1 MTQPVSKAAML
12 KELILGNSLF
22 IWMLIAI
29 VAIATLLL
37 FQVASRKKIGFALEK
52 TFAGF
57 YIFISPLLTQVPFN
71 YLHLTNLED
80 TSGSILTMLPY
91 FFYPW
96 IVLIL
101 FSRFKAFGSK
111 FIDLFTKV
119 LIMNPF
125 FLLYILLPSL
135 STLWSIVPDVT
146 LRAGLAFSAFTAF
159 GFYLAAQY
167 KWHDLSRFWRLA
179 YTAVGLAS
187 FIIRPPG
194 SGAEFVGL
202 TQSKNALGGVLAL
215 CTAFWYLHYSQG
227 AKTNKERWISLG
239 MMFFSFYLVRANK
252 SGGALVATII
262 LIIAVSS
269 LNFLKKLSFQWAFT
283 AIICFLVVS
292 IIMTVFVVDNLE
304 EIIVGGLGKDLTL
317 TGRTEFWPQLMDA
330 VNQRPWFG
338 YGYEGFFQQ
347 DKLGP
352 ATPAYFIY
360 TPVGFQPSNPHN
372 GPIGILLA
380 FGWPGLILMMISLLL
395 NLAYAVRYLSRSN
408 LEDAGMPIC
417 FLVYIIM
424 SNITEGYIV
433 TTKNAWLSY
442 VMLTVRLAIDN
453 ASNTSNSS
461 SSNSPRRS
469 VAGTVD

>member
-1 MTQPVSKAAML
+1 MTQPVSNARML

-22 IWMLIAI
+22 IWMVIAI
-29 VAIATLLL
+29 LAIATMLL
-37 FQVASRKKIGFALEK
+37 FQVASRKKIGLAFEK
-52 TFAGF
+52 TFAGL
-57 YIFISPLLTQVPFN
+57 YIFMSPSLTQPPFN
-71 YLHLTNLED
+71 YLHLTNLQD
-80 TSGSILTMLPY
+80 TSGSVVAMLPY

-96 IVLIL
+96 ILLIL
-101 FSRFKAFGSK
+101 FSRIKAFGSK
-111 FIDLFTKV
+111 FIDVFAKV
-119 LIMNPF
+119 LSMNPF

-135 STLWSIVPDVT
+135 STLWSIVPDIT

-167 KWHDLSRFWRLA
+167 KWHDLSRFWRWG
-179 YTAVGLAS
+179 YTALGLAS
-187 FIIRPPG
+187 FILRPPG
-194 SGAEFVGL
+194 AGEFVGL
-202 TQSKNALGGVLAL
+202 TLSKNSLGVILAL

-227 AKTNKERWISLG
+227 AKTNKERLISLG
-239 MMFFSFYLVRANK
+239 LMFFYFYLVRANK

-262 LIIAVSS
+262 LIMAVSS

-317 TGRTEFWPQLMDA
+317 TGRTEFWPQLIDA

-360 TPVGFQPSNPHN
+360 TPNGFQPQNPHN
-372 GPIGILLA
+372 GAIGVLLA

-395 NLAYAVRYLSRSN
+395 NLAYAVRYLSRSK
-408 LEDAGMPIC
+408 LEEAGMPIC
-417 FLVYIIM
+417 FLVSIIM
-424 SNITEGYIV
+424 SNITEAQIV
-433 TTKNAWLSY
+433 GIGNAWLSY

-453 ASNTSNSS
+453 ASNTSNTS
-461 SSNSPRRS
+461 SSNPQRRS
-469 VAGTVD
+469 VARTVD

>member
-1 MTQPVSKAAML
+1 MTQPSKARML
-12 KELILGNSLF
+12 RQLILGNSSLT
-22 IWMLIAI
+22 WMLIAI
-29 VAIATLLL
+29 LVISTLLL
-37 FQVASRKKIGFALEK
+37 FQLASRKKISLALEK
-52 TFAGF
+52 TFAGL
-57 YIFISPLLTQVPFN
+57 YIFISPSLTQTPFN
-71 YLHLTNLED
+71 YLHFATLQD
-80 TSGSILTMLPY
+80 PKGGILKMLPY

-96 IVLIL
+96 VLLIL
-101 FSRFKAFGSK
+101 FSRIKDFGSK
-111 FIDLFTKV
+111 FIDLFSKV

-125 FLLYILLPSL
+125 FLLYTLLPSL
-135 STLWSIVPDVT
+135 STLWSLVPDVT
-146 LRAGLAFSAFTAF
+146 LRGGLAFSVFTAF

-167 KWHDLSRFWRLA
+167 KWDDLSRFWRWG
-179 YTAVGLAS
+179 YTALGLAS
-187 FIIRPPG
+187 FIMKPPG
-194 SGAEFVGL
+194 SGGFVGL
-202 TQSKNALGGVLAL
+202 TLSKNSLGGVLAL

-227 AKTNKERWISLG
+227 AKTKTERWISLG

-317 TGRTEFWPQLMDA
+317 TGRTEFWPQLIDA
-330 VNQRPWFG
+330 VNQRPWLG

-347 DKLGP
+347 AKLGP

-360 TPVGFQPSNPHN
+360 TPNGFQPKNPHN
-372 GPIGILLA
+372 GAIGILLA

-395 NLAYAVRYLSRSN
+395 NLAYAVRYLSRSK

-417 FLVYIIM
+417 FLVSIIVT
-424 SNITEGYIV
+424 NITEGYIV
-433 TTKNAWLSY
+433 GSGNAWLSY

-453 ASNTSNSS
+453 ASNTSHS

>member
-1 MTQPVSKAAML
+1 MTQPSKARIL

-37 FQVASRKKIGFALEK
+37 FQLASRKKVGFALEK

-57 YIFISPLLTQVPFN
+57 YIFLSPSLSQTPFN
-71 YLHLTNLED
+71 YLHLTNLQD
-80 TSGSILTMLPY
+80 TSGSILSMLPY

-96 IVLIL
+96 TLLIL
-101 FSRFKAFGSK
+101 FSRIKAFGSK
-111 FIDLFTKV
+111 FIDFFVKV
-119 LIMNPF
+119 LSMNPF

-135 STLWSIVPDVT
+135 STLWSIVPDIT
-146 LRAGLAFSAFTAF
+146 LRAGLAFSVFTAF

-167 KWHDLSRFWRLA
+167 KWHDLSRFWRWA
-179 YTAVGLAS
+179 YTAVALAS
-187 FIIRPPG
+187 FIMRPPG
-194 SGAEFVGL
+194 AGEFVGL
-202 TQSKNALGGVLAL
+202 TQSKNSLGGVLAL

-227 AKTNKERWISLG
+227 AKTNTERWISLG
-239 MMFFSFYLVRANK
+239 VMFFSFYLVRANK

-317 TGRTEFWPQLMDA
+317 TGRTEFWPQLIDA

-360 TPVGFQPSNPHN
+360 TPNGFQPKNPHN
-372 GPIGILLA
+372 GAIGILLA

-395 NLAYAVRYLSRSN
+395 NLAYAVRYLSRSK

-433 TTKNAWLSY
+433 GTGNAWLSY

-469 VAGTVD
+469 VARTVD

>member
-37 FQVASRKKIGFALEK
+37 FQFATRKKIGLALEK
-52 TFAGF
+52 TFAYF
-57 YIFISPLLTQVPFN
+57 YIFISPSLTQPPFN
-71 YLHLTNLED
+71 YLHLTNLQD
-80 TSGSILTMLPY
+80 TSGSILSMLPY

-101 FSRFKAFGSK
+101 FSRIKAFGTK
-111 FIDLFTKV
+111 FIDFFAKV
-119 LIMNPF
+119 LSMNPF

-167 KWHDLSRFWRLA
+167 KWHDLSRFWRWG
-179 YTAVGLAS
+179 YTALGLAS
-187 FIIRPPG
+187 FIMKPPG
-194 SGAEFVGL
+194 AGDFVGL
-202 TQSKNALGGVLAL
+202 TLSKNSLGLVLAL

-227 AKTNKERWISLG
+227 AKTHKERWISLG

-252 SGGALVATII
+252 SGGALVVTII
-262 LIIAVSS
+262 LILAVS
-269 LNFLKKLSFQWAFT
+269 LLKILKKLSFQWAFT
-283 AIICFLVVS
+283 TIICFLVVS

-317 TGRTEFWPQLMDA
+317 TGRTEFWPQLIAA

-338 YGYEGFFQQ
+338 YGYDGFFQQ
-347 DKLGP
+347 DKLGA

-360 TPVGFQPSNPHN
+360 TPNGFQPKNPHN
-372 GPIGILLA
+372 GAIGILLA

-417 FLVYIIM
+417 FLVSIIM
-424 SNITEGYIV
+424 SNITEAQIV
-433 TTKNAWLSY
+433 GIANAWLSY

-453 ASNTSNSS
+453 ASNTSNTS
-461 SSNSPRRS
+461 SSNPQRPS
-469 VAGTVD
+469 VARTVD

>member
-1 MTQPVSKAAML
+1 MTQPVSKAALL

-37 FQVASRKKIGFALEK
+37 FQLGSRKKIGLALEK

-57 YIFISPLLTQVPFN
+57 YIFLSPFITQTPFN
-71 YLHLTNLED
+71 YLHLTTLKD

-101 FSRFKAFGSK
+101 FSRFKAFGNN
-111 FIDLFTKV
+111 FIYFFSKV
-119 LIMNPF
+119 LSMNPF

-167 KWHDLSRFWRLA
+167 EWHDLSRFWRLA
-179 YTAVGLAS
+179 YTALGLAS
-187 FIIRPPG
+187 FIMRPPG
-194 SGAEFVGL
+194 AGEFVGL
-202 TQSKNALGGVLAL
+202 TQSKNSLGGVLAL

-227 AKTNKERWISLG
+227 AKTNTERWISLG
-239 MMFFSFYLVRANK
+239 LMFFSFYLVRANK

-317 TGRTEFWPQLMDA
+317 TGRTEFWPQLIDA

-360 TPVGFQPSNPHN
+360 TASGFQPKNPHN
-372 GPIGILLA
+372 GAIGILLA

-395 NLAYAVRYLSRSN
+395 NLAYAVRYLSRSK

-424 SNITEGYIV
+424 SNITEGYILL
-433 TTKNAWLSY
+433 TANAWLSY

-453 ASNTSNSS
+453 ASNTSTSS

>member
-1 MTQPVSKAAML
+1 MTKPVSTGRML
-12 KELILGNSLF
+12 KELILGNSSLT
-22 IWMLIAI
+22 WMLIAI
-29 VAIATLLL
+29 MVMATLIL
-37 FQVASRKKIGFALEK
+37 FQLASSKKIGLALEK
-52 TFAGF
+52 TFAGL
-57 YIFISPLLTQVPFN
+57 YIFISPFLTQTPFN
-71 YLHLTNLED
+71 YLHFMNLHD
-80 TSGSILTMLPY
+80 PKGGILKMLPY

-96 IVLIL
+96 VVLIL
-101 FSRFKAFGSK
+101 FSRIKAFGGN
-111 FIDLFTKV
+111 FINFFAKV
-119 LIMNPF
+119 LLMNPF
-125 FLLYILLPSL
+125 FLLYTLLPSL
-135 STLWSIVPDVT
+135 STLWSLVPEET
-146 LRAGLAFSAFTAF
+146 LRAGLAFSGFTAF

-167 KWHDLSRFWRLA
+167 KWDDLSRFWRWG
-179 YTAVGLAS
+179 YTALGLAS
-187 FIIRPPG
+187 FIIKPPG
-194 SGAEFVGL
+194 AGDFTGL
-202 TQSKNALGGVLAL
+202 TLSKNSLGGVLAL

-239 MMFFSFYLVRANK
+239 LMFFSFYLVRANK
-252 SGGALVATII
+252 SGGALVVTII

-269 LNFLKKLSFQWAFT
+269 LSFLKKLSFQWAFT

-292 IIMTVFVVDNLE
+292 IIMTVFIVDNLE

-317 TGRTEFWPQLMDA
+317 TGRTEFWPQLIDA

-338 YGYEGFFQQ
+338 YGYYGFFQQ
-347 DKLGP
+347 KKLGP

-360 TPVGFQPSNPHN
+360 TTNGFQPQNPHN
-372 GPIGILLA
+372 GVIGILLA

-395 NLAYAVRYLSRSN
+395 NLTYAVRYLSRSK

-433 TTKNAWLSY
+433 TTSNTWLSY

-469 VAGTVD
+469 VARTVE

>member
-1 MTQPVSKAAML
+1 
-12 KELILGNSLF
+12 
-22 IWMLIAI
+22 
-29 VAIATLLL
+29 
-37 FQVASRKKIGFALEK
+37 
-52 TFAGF
+52 
-57 YIFISPLLTQVPFN
+57 
-71 YLHLTNLED
+71 
-80 TSGSILTMLPY
+80 MLPY

-96 IVLIL
+96 IVLNL
-101 FSRFKAFGSK
+101 FSRIKAFGSN
-111 FIDLFTKV
+111 FIDFFAKL
-119 LIMNPF
+119 LSINPF

-167 KWHDLSRFWRLA
+167 KWHDLSRFWRWA
-179 YTAVGLAS
+179 YTAVGLGS
-187 FIIRPPG
+187 FIMRPPG
-194 SGAEFVGL
+194 AGEFSGL
-202 TQSKNALGGVLAL
+202 MQSKNSLGGVLAL

-239 MMFFSFYLVRANK
+239 LTFFSFYLVRANK

-317 TGRTEFWPQLMDA
+317 TGRTEFRPQLIDA
-330 VNQRPWFG
+330 ANQRPWFG

-352 ATPAYFIY
+352 DTPAYFIY
-360 TPVGFQPSNPHN
+360 TPNGFQPKNPHN
-372 GPIGILLA
+372 GAIGILLA

-395 NLAYAVRYLSRSN
+395 NLAYAVRYLSCSK

-424 SNITEGYIV
+424 SNITEGYLV
-433 TTKNAWLSY
+433 TTKNAGLSY

>member
-29 VAIATLLL
+29 VVIATLLL
-37 FQVASRKKIGFALEK
+37 FQLASRKKIGLALEK
-52 TFAGF
+52 TFA
-57 YIFISPLLTQVPFN
+57 YIYVFISPSLTQPPFN
-71 YLHLTNLED
+71 YLHLTNLQD
-80 TSGSILTMLPY
+80 TSGSILSMLPY

-96 IVLIL
+96 VVLIL
-101 FSRFKAFGSK
+101 FSRIKAFGSN
-111 FIDLFTKV
+111 FIDFFAKV
-119 LIMNPF
+119 LSMNPF

-135 STLWSIVPDVT
+135 STLWSIVPDIT
-146 LRAGLAFSAFTAF
+146 LRAGLAFSVFTAF

-167 KWHDLSRFWRLA
+167 KWDDLSRFWRWG

-187 FIIRPPG
+187 FIMRPPG
-194 SGAEFVGL
+194 AGEFVGL
-202 TQSKNALGGVLAL
+202 TLSKNSLGGVLAL

-227 AKTNKERWISLG
+227 AKTKTERWISLG
-239 MMFFSFYLVRANK
+239 LMFFSFYLVRANK
-252 SGGALVATII
+252 SGGALVVTIL
-262 LIIAVSS
+262 LIITVSS
-269 LNFLKKLSFQWAFT
+269 LSFLKKLRFQWAFT

-317 TGRTEFWPQLMDA
+317 TGRTEFWPQLIDA

-338 YGYEGFFQQ
+338 YGYDAFFQQ
-347 DKLGP
+347 QKLGP

-360 TPVGFQPSNPHN
+360 TTVGFQPTNPHN
-372 GPIGILLA
+372 GAIGILLA

-395 NLAYAVRYLSRSN
+395 NLAYAVRYLSRSK

-417 FLVYIIM
+417 FLVSIIM
-424 SNITEGYIV
+424 TNITEGYIV
-433 TTKNAWLSY
+433 STGNAWLSY
-442 VMLTVRLAIDN
+442 LMLTVRLAIDN

-469 VAGTVD
+469 VARTAD

>member
-1 MTQPVSKAAML
+1 MNQPVSKAAML

-29 VAIATLLL
+29 IAIATLLL
-37 FQVASRKKIGFALEK
+37 FQLASSKKIGLALEK
-52 TFAGF
+52 TFAYF
-57 YIFISPLLTQVPFN
+57 YIFISPSLTQPPFN
-71 YLHLTNLED
+71 YLHLTNLQD
-80 TSGSILTMLPY
+80 TSGSILSMLPY

-101 FSRFKAFGSK
+101 FSRIKAFGSK
-111 FIDLFTKV
+111 FIDFFAKV
-119 LIMNPF
+119 LIVNPF

-135 STLWSIVPDVT
+135 STLWSLVPDVT

-167 KWHDLSRFWRLA
+167 KWDDLSRFWRWG
-179 YTAVGLAS
+179 YTALGLAS
-187 FIIRPPG
+187 FIMKPPG
-194 SGAEFVGL
+194 AGDFVGL
-202 TQSKNALGGVLAL
+202 TQAKNSLGGILAL
-215 CTAFWYLHYSQG
+215 CTAFWYLHYFQG
-227 AKTNKERWISLG
+227 AKTQKERWISLG

-252 SGGALVATII
+252 SGAALVITII

-269 LNFLKKLSFQWAFT
+269 LNFLKKLTFQWAFT

-304 EIIVGGLGKDLTL
+304 DIVVGGLGKDLTL
-317 TGRTEFWPQLMDA
+317 TGRTEFWPQLIA
-330 VNQRPWFG
+330 AANQRPWFG

-347 DKLGP
+347 DKLGA

-360 TPVGFQPSNPHN
+360 TSNGFQPKNPHN
-372 GPIGILLA
+372 GAIGILLA

-395 NLAYAVRYLSRSN
+395 NLAYAVRYLSRSK
-408 LEDAGMPIC
+408 LEDAGIPIC
-417 FLVYIIM
+417 FLVSIIM
-424 SNITEGYIV
+424 SNITEAQILGIA
-433 TTKNAWLSY
+433 NAWLSY

-453 ASNTSNSS
+453 ASNTSNTS
-461 SSNSPRRS
+461 SSNPQRLS
-469 VAGTVD
+469 VARTVD

>member
-1 MTQPVSKAAML
+1 M
-12 KELILGNSLF
+12 I
-22 IWMLIAI
+22 
-29 VAIATLLL
+29 
-37 FQVASRKKIGFALEK
+37 
-52 TFAGF
+52 
-57 YIFISPLLTQVPFN
+57 
-71 YLHLTNLED
+71 
-80 TSGSILTMLPY
+80 PY

-96 IVLIL
+96 ILLIL
-101 FSRFKAFGSK
+101 FSRIKAFGSK
-111 FIDLFTKV
+111 FIDVFAKV
-119 LIMNPF
+119 LSMNPF
-125 FLLYILLPSL
+125 FLLYTLLPSL
-135 STLWSIVPDVT
+135 STLWSLVPDVT

-167 KWHDLSRFWRLA
+167 KWHDLSRFWRWA
-179 YTAVGLAS
+179 YTALALAS
-187 FIIRPPG
+187 FIMKPPG
-194 SGAEFVGL
+194 AGGDFAGL
-202 TQSKNALGGVLAL
+202 TLSKNALGGVLAL

-330 VNQRPWFG
+330 ANQRPWFG

-347 DKLGP
+347 GKLG
-352 ATPAYFIY
+352 AGTPAYFIY
-360 TPVGFQPSNPHN
+360 TPNGFQPSNPHN

-395 NLAYAVRYLSRSN
+395 NLAYAVRYLSRSK

-424 SNITEGYIV
+424 SNITEGYILG
-433 TTKNAWLSY
+433 TGNAWLSY
-442 VMLTVRLAIDN
+442 AMLTVRLAIDN

>member
-22 IWMLIAI
+22 IWMVIAI
-29 VAIATLLL
+29 AAIATMLL
-37 FQVASRKKIGFALEK
+37 FQFASRKKIGLALEK
-52 TFAGF
+52 TFAGL
-57 YIFISPLLTQVPFN
+57 YIFISPSLTQPPFN
-71 YLHLTNLED
+71 YLHLTNLQD
-80 TSGSILTMLPY
+80 TSGSVVAMLPY

-96 IVLIL
+96 TLLIL
-101 FSRFKAFGSK
+101 FSRIKAFGSK
-111 FIDLFTKV
+111 FIEVFAKV
-119 LIMNPF
+119 LTMNPF

-135 STLWSIVPDVT
+135 STLWSIVPDIT

-167 KWHDLSRFWRLA
+167 EWHDLSRFWRWG
-179 YTAVGLAS
+179 YTALGLAS
-187 FIIRPPG
+187 FILRPPG
-194 SGAEFVGL
+194 SGGEFVGL
-202 TQSKNALGGVLAL
+202 TLSKNSLGVILAL

-239 MMFFSFYLVRANK
+239 LMFFYFYLVRANK
-252 SGGALVATII
+252 SGGALVATIL
-262 LIIAVSS
+262 LIMAVSS

-317 TGRTEFWPQLMDA
+317 TGRTEFWPQLIDA

-360 TPVGFQPSNPHN
+360 TPVGFQPKNPHN
-372 GPIGILLA
+372 GAIGVLLA
-380 FGWPGLILMMISLLL
+380 FGWPGLILMMISLVL
-395 NLAYAVRYLSRSN
+395 NLAYAVRYLSRSK

-417 FLVYIIM
+417 FLVSIIM
-424 SNITEGYIV
+424 SNITEAQIV
-433 TTKNAWLSY
+433 GIGNAWLSY

-453 ASNTSNSS
+453 ASNTSNTSS
-461 SSNSPRRS
+461 SHPQRRS
-469 VAGTVD
+469 LARTGD

>member
-1 MTQPVSKAAML
+1 MTEPVSPANML
-12 KELILGNSLF
+12 KELILGSSSLT
-22 IWMLIAI
+22 WMLIALL
-29 VAIATLLL
+29 AMATLLF
-37 FQVASRKKIGFALEK
+37 FQFASYKKTGLALEK
-52 TFAGF
+52 SFAIL
-57 YIFISPLLTQVPFN
+57 YIFISPVLIQPPFN
-71 YLHLTNLED
+71 YLHFVNLKDPE
-80 TSGSILTMLPY
+80 GGILKQLPY

-96 IVLIL
+96 VLLIL
-101 FSRFKAFGSK
+101 FSRVKIFSSN
-111 FIDLFTKV
+111 FIDFFAKL

-125 FLLYILLPSL
+125 FLLYTLLPSL
-135 STLWSIVPDVT
+135 STLWSLVPDVT
-146 LRAGLAFSAFTAF
+146 LRGGLAFSVFTAF

-167 KWHDLSRFWRLA
+167 KWDDLSRFWRWG
-179 YTAVGLAS
+179 YTALGLAS
-187 FIIRPPG
+187 FIMKPPG
-194 SGAEFVGL
+194 SGGFVGL
-202 TQSKNALGGVLAL
+202 TLSKNSLGGVLAL

-227 AKTNKERWISLG
+227 AKTKTERWISLG
-239 MMFFSFYLVRANK
+239 LMFFCFYLVRANK
-252 SGGALVATII
+252 SGGALVVTIL
-262 LIIAVSS
+262 LIITVSS

-317 TGRTEFWPQLMDA
+317 TGRTEFWPQLIDA
-330 VNQRPWFG
+330 VNQRPWLG

-347 DKLGP
+347 AKLGP

-360 TPVGFQPSNPHN
+360 TPNGFQPKNPHN
-372 GPIGILLA
+372 GAIGILLA

-395 NLAYAVRYLSRSN
+395 NLAYAVRYLSRSK

-417 FLVYIIM
+417 FLVSIIVT
-424 SNITEGYIV
+424 NITEGYIV
-433 TTKNAWLSY
+433 GSGNAWLSY

-453 ASNTSNSS
+453 ASNTSHS

>member
-1 MTQPVSKAAML
+1 MTQPSKARML
-12 KELILGNSLF
+12 RQLILGNSSLT
-22 IWMLIAI
+22 WMLIAI
-29 VAIATLLL
+29 LVISTLLL
-37 FQVASRKKIGFALEK
+37 FQLASRKKISFALEK
-52 TFAGF
+52 TFAGL
-57 YIFISPLLTQVPFN
+57 YIFISPFLTQTPFN
-71 YLHLTNLED
+71 YLHFINLQD
-80 TSGSILTMLPY
+80 PKGGILKMLPY

-96 IVLIL
+96 VVLIL
-101 FSRFKAFGSK
+101 FSRIKAFGSK
-111 FIDLFTKV
+111 FIDVFAKV

-125 FLLYILLPSL
+125 FLLYTLLPSL
-135 STLWSIVPDVT
+135 STLWSLVPEET
-146 LRAGLAFSAFTAF
+146 LRAGLAFSGFTAF

-167 KWHDLSRFWRLA
+167 KWDDLSRFWRWG
-179 YTAVGLAS
+179 YTALGLAS
-187 FIIRPPG
+187 FIMKPPG
-194 SGAEFVGL
+194 AGDFVGL
-202 TQSKNALGGVLAL
+202 TQSKNSLGGVLAL

-239 MMFFSFYLVRANK
+239 LMFFCFYLVRANK
-252 SGGALVATII
+252 SGGALVVTIL

-317 TGRTEFWPQLMDA
+317 TGRTEFWPQLIDA
-330 VNQRPWFG
+330 VNQRPWLG

-347 DKLGP
+347 AKLGP

-360 TPVGFQPSNPHN
+360 TPNGFQPKNPHN
-372 GPIGILLA
+372 GAIGILLA

-395 NLAYAVRYLSRSN
+395 NLAYAVRYLSRSK

-417 FLVYIIM
+417 FLVSIIVT
-424 SNITEGYIV
+424 NITEGYIV
-433 TTKNAWLSY
+433 GSGNAWLSY

-453 ASNTSNSS
+453 ASNTSHS